1 MSDTSVDAQAPPR
14 QARTL
19 GKCRTSDGID
29 LRLREESGEVFLI
42 RPSKGSR
49 RDTEEDIAAW
59 VTVINGHVTNIRWSE
74 WHESARPAYMPEVDN
89 WIRRLINGGVS

>member
-1 MSDTSVDAQAPPR
+1 MNDTSVDAQAPPK

-29 LRLREESGEVFLI
+29 LRLREENGEVFLI
-42 RPSKGSR
+42 RPSVGSR

-59 VTVINGHVTNIRWSE
+59 VTVVHGHVTNIRWNE
-74 WHESARPAYMPEVDN
+74 WHQNTRPAYMPEVDA
-89 WIRRLINGGVS
+89 WIRRRINGDTS